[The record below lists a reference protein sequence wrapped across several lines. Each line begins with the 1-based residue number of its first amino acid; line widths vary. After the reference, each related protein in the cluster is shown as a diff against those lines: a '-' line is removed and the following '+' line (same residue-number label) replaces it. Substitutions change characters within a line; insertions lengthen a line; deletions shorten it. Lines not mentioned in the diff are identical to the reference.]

1 MDGNLL
7 TQVGG
12 KIHTKVDGE
21 SKSCI
26 NGGAFDGMISSP
38 DSNAYKLNV
47 SGNIKMDASGNVDID
62 GSEIYLN

>member
-1 MDGNLL
+1 M
-7 TQVGG
+7 GG
-12 KIHTKVDGE
+12 KIKTQVDGA

-26 NGGAFDGMISSP
+26 NGGAFDAMISSP

>member
-1 MDGNLL
+1 M

-12 KIHTKVDGE
+12 KSRTQIDGADI
-21 SKSCI
+21 SCI
-26 NGGAFDGMISSP
+26 NGGAFVSMISEP

-47 SGNIKMDASGNVDID
+47 QGTIKMDASGNVDID